1 MKGSLYVF
9 EGMDC
14 AGKDTLA
21 DAFTAHLR
29 NDRGRDVLRIN
40 LPDRKGDVGALVGH
54 FLGRPLS
61 EDRDISDGIGAM
73 AGLNDLFL
81 GALYQCE
88 HMLTGSQVIRTRL
101 DAGADVVVVRYS
113 VSTFVYQRKVR
124 ALHPLIAA
132 ASRFMPRPRAT
143 FFADVLPSVVVS
155 RKCNRAGSVEAGS
168 EYYDRTYDAMLD
180 LRAAYLRVLAP
191 VRAGKIFVFGCLQDA
206 EPILG
211 EFIPL
216 DGNLPMDE
224 AKREVIA
231 LAQKR
236 GVL

>member
-21 DAFTAHLR
+21 DTFTAHLR
-29 NDRGRDVLRIN
+29 NDRGRAVMRLN
-40 LPDRKGDVGALVGH
+40 LPDRVGHIGRLVGH
-54 FLGRPLS
+54 FLGCPLE
-61 EDRDISDGIGAM
+61 EDRDIPDGIGAM

-88 HMLTGSQVIRTRL
+88 HMFTGSQVIRDRL
-101 DAGADVVVVRYS
+101 DDGGDVVVVRYS
-113 VSTFVYQRKVR
+113 VSTFVYQRKVM

-143 FFADVLPSVVVS
+143 FFADVLPEVATA
-155 RKCNRAGSVEAGS
+155 RKTKREMEIGAGS
-168 EYYDRTYDAMLD
+168 EYYDKTYDDMLA
-180 LRAAYLRVLAP
+180 LRMEYLRVLAP
-191 VRAGKIFVFGCLQDA
+191 VPAGKICIFGCLQDA
-206 EPILG
+206 EPVLG
-211 EFIPL
+211 EFIAL